1 MFFVDAA
8 HFVLAPFFGFLW
20 AVARIFIRTP
30 HDRQRVNVLGAV
42 DAISK
47 QIVTICNETYVN
59 SETVNA
65 LLDRLAHMTDL
76 PITLVLDNARYQRCN
91 FVMEHARKLGIELLF
106 LPSYSPNLNLIERL
120 WKLVKKKCLYNRYYS
135 QFSVFREAILTC
147 LAKLNTD
154 SQPELESL
162 LTLEFQDIRKIK
174 LSA

>member
-30 HDRQRVNVLGAV
+30 HGRQRLNVLGAL
-42 DAISK
+42 DAVSK
-47 QIVTICNETYVN
+47 QTVTVCNETYVN
-59 SETVNA
+59 AETVNA
-65 LLDRLAHMTDL
+65 LLDRLAGMTDL
-76 PITLVLDNARYQRCN
+76 PVTVVLDNARYQRCN
-91 FVMEHARKLGIELLF
+91 FVMEHARELGVELLF

-135 QFSVFREAILTC
+135 QFSDFRESILTC
-147 LAKLNTD
+147 LARLNTD
-154 SQPELESL
+154 CQPELESL
-162 LTLEFQDIRKIK
+162 LTLEFQDIKKIK